1 LHDAGATPGKIVMI
15 HFMSSDP
22 CVPVVP
28 IVPPATAVQE
38 VGIPLRYDPPFMLW
52 WIVGVHLAWA
62 GGLIFEPTVLT
73 KAIALVGL
81 DWLVEWG
88 LSSTAIAAV
97 LGSCALLAAAG
108 LVLEKWTRDHLRPRA
123 GLAFMAGTLLP
134 QYFLVLIAFTSDVWL
149 LLNPPAGQS
158 GQPVASWI
166 LITVLFPVVW
176 GALLHTA
183 AILLRAE
190 LAVRGFPPW
199 PPRGQRGRWVAIWK
213 PE

>member
-1 LHDAGATPGKIVMI
+1 MMASPMTSETRPPV
-15 HFMSSDP
+15 
-22 CVPVVP
+22 VPVVP
-28 IVPPATAVQE
+28 ASSAPAARVAQE
-38 VGIPLRYDPPFMLW
+38 LGIPLRSDPPFMLW

-62 GGLIFEPTVLT
+62 FGLAFEPAVLT
-73 KAIALVGL
+73 RAIALVGL

-88 LSSTAIAAV
+88 MSSIQIAGILATF
-97 LGSCALLAAAG
+97 ALLAAAG
-108 LVLEKWTRDHLRPRA
+108 LLLERWARDHLPARWA
-123 GLAFMAGTLLP
+123 LGFMAATLLP
-134 QYFLVLIAFTSDVWL
+134 QYFLVLIAFTSDVNL
-149 LLNPPAGQS
+149 LLNPPAGAS

-199 PPRGQRGRWVAIWK
+199 PPRGQKGSWVAIWK

>member
-1 LHDAGATPGKIVMI
+1 MMAYVMTC
-15 HFMSSDP
+15 DP
-22 CVPVVP
+22 ALPVVP
-28 IVPPATAVQE
+28 IVPNRASAAGQVQE
-38 VGIPLRYDPPFMLW
+38 LGIPLRYDPPFMLW

-62 GGLIFEPTVLT
+62 GGLVFEPDVLT

-81 DWLVEWG
+81 DWLITWG
-88 LSSTAIAAV
+88 FSAPLIAGL
-97 LGSCALLAAAG
+97 LGSFALLAG
-108 LVLEKWTRDHLRPRA
+108 A
-123 GLAFMAGTLLP
+123 GLALERWARDNLPPRVALGLMAACLLP
-134 QYFLVLIAFTSDVWL
+134 QYFLVLIAFTSDVSL
-149 LLNPPAGQS
+149 LISPPAGQN

-166 LITVLFPVVW
+166 LITILFPVVW

-199 PPRGQRGRWVAIWK
+199 PPRGQRGKWIAIWK